1 MYRDT
6 QKGKGLLH
14 LERYV
19 DLQNELNSDRTAEL
33 MQHFNVKYDTLKKEQ
48 TIVLQKNRIIYI
60 SVVLV
65 LFAALTAAGAFLAVL
80 KNKAAKAM
88 AIEQYV
94 PFDDSSTD
102 FRSTLISDT
111 VYSTHPDVGPMISIL
126 SPTLRE

>member
-1 MYRDT
+1 MSGSVHGYR
-6 QKGKGLLH
+6 QQVYRVKS
-14 LERYV
+14 YV

-48 TIVLQKNRIIYI
+48 TI
-60 SVVLV
+60 
-65 LFAALTAAGAFLAVL
+65 TGAFLAVL

-94 PFDDSSTD
+94 PFDASSTD
-102 FRSTLISDT
+102 FRSTLISGT